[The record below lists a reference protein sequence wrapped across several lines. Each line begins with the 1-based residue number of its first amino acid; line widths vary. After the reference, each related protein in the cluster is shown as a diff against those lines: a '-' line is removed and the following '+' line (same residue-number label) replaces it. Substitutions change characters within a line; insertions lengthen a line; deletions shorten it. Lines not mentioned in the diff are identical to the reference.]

1 MPSELTA
8 LLGNIIAQLPLVA
21 VVSYLWFQDRKDKLA
36 QIKRLVAE
44 NKEKMEIME
53 KITGSIEKLSLSLEL
68 IKDRLR

>member
-21 VVSYLWFQDRKDKLA
+21 IVAYLWYQDRKDKLA
-36 QIKRLVAE
+36 QIKNLVAE